1 MSSDRPTFA
10 NQRTDLLR
18 YVRAR
23 VRDAVLSEDI
33 VQEAFLRYF
42 VHEAKAESIV
52 QSPIGFLRSIS
63 LNIARDHFRKVSCL
77 QWVATDENLACEASD
92 PHQVMEHR
100 ELVRFVG
107 EVMRAMPALRRK
119 VFISRRVYGFSSREV
134 AERLGLS
141 VGAVD
146 VHVSRAVLD
155 LHRAIDRLEK
165 RGASV

>member
-1 MSSDRPTFA
+1 MIAD
-10 NQRTDLLR
+10 QRTSLLR

-42 VHEAKAESIV
+42 AYEEKAGNV
-52 QSPIGFLRSIS
+52 VRSPAGILRSIS
-63 LNIARDHFRKVSCL
+63 INIARDHFRKVARL
-77 QWVATDENLACEASD
+77 HWVTPDENLICEVSD
-92 PHQVMEHR
+92 PHQLMEHR

-107 EVMRAMPALRRK
+107 GVMRAMPALRRK
-119 VFISRRVYGFSSREV
+119 VFILRRVYGYSSREV

-141 VGAVD
+141 AGAVD

-165 RGASV
+165 RGAPVRG